1 MVATA
6 YVIAALVGIAL
17 VVISLRFFLVPEAAA
32 KAFGVPGSASGV
44 DAGAYFSVKAV
55 RDLGTALAIFVL
67 IAVADAH
74 TLGWVFVVMSIIP
87 AGDALIVA
95 RRGGHPG
102 LWLGVHGATALVSV
116 AAGVLLLLA

>member
-1 MVATA
+1 MVTTA

-32 KAFGVPGSASGV
+32 KAFGVPGSASGM

-55 RDLGTALAIFVL
+55 RDLATALAIFVL

-74 TLGWVFVVMSIIP
+74 TLGWVFLVMSIIP
-87 AGDALIVA
+87 VGDGLIVA
-95 RRGGHPG
+95 RRGGHPSLSWG
-102 LWLGVHGATALVSV
+102 MHGGTALVSA

>member
-1 MVATA
+1 MVTTA

-17 VVISLRFFLVPEAAA
+17 VVVSLRFFLVPEAAA
-32 KAFGVPGSASGV
+32 KAYGVPGSASGT

-55 RDLGTALAIFVL
+55 RDLATALAIFVL

-74 TLGWVFVVMSIIP
+74 TLGWVIVVMSIIP
-87 AGDALIVA
+87 VGDALVVA

-102 LWLGVHGATALVSV
+102 LSWGMHGGTALVSV

>member
-1 MVATA
+1 MVTTA
-6 YVIAALVGIAL
+6 YVIAALVGLAL

-32 KAFGVPGSASGV
+32 KGFGVPGSASGM

-74 TLGWVFVVMSIIP
+74 TLGWVFLVMSVIP
-87 AGDALIVA
+87 VGDALIVA
-95 RRGGHPG
+95 RRGGHAG
-102 LWLGVHGATALVSV
+102 ISWGVHGGTALVSI
-116 AAGVLLLLA
+116 AAGVLLLLG